1 MAPNVPIYLEQG
13 GAEQVID
20 AGGRQS
26 VKSGGVLRLEDGA
39 RLVGVAD
46 PPVFHVRFRATIA
59 QVNAG
64 VTVLP
69 AIEGYAYRL
78 VDAAAIAV
86 GGAAGAVTTVDLLAT
101 ASASPRKLVAFGQA
115 QLTQSA
121 LVRAGASGGTVLAD
135 GASFTVNDPNTAVTL
150 GKTGDPVT
158 TATHI
163 DLLLSY
169 VVEEA

>member
-1 MAPNVPIYLEQG
+1 VEANVPIYTKQG

-20 AGGRQS
+20 DGGLQS
-26 VKSGGVLRLEDGA
+26 VKSGGVIRLEDGA

-46 PPVFHVRFRATIA
+46 PPVFHVRLRATIA

-64 VTVLP
+64 IEVLP

-101 ASASPRKLVAFGQA
+101 ASAASRKLVAFGQA
-115 QLTQSA
+115 QLTQST
-121 LVRAGASGGTVLAD
+121 LLRAGATGGTVLAD
-135 GASFTVNDPNTAVTL
+135 GASFTVNDANTAVTL
-150 GKTGDPVT
+150 GKTGDDVT

-163 DLLLSY
+163 DLLVSY